1 MKIMLA
7 QNKTLYETDFNQWIE
22 DTIEKL
28 QNRDFEAVDL
38 ENLIEE
44 VATLGRSEKREI
56 DSLLMRIFEHILKL
70 TYWDS
75 ERTYNEKHWKA
86 EIYNFRKQLKKALRN
101 SPSLKPYLLKSFD
114 ETYKDVCGSMALRLG
129 VPLST
134 FPVEPIATP
143 EQILDDDW
151 FPTNS

>member
-1 MKIMLA
+1 MRI
-7 QNKTLYETDFNQWIE
+7 QDKTLYETDFNQWIE
-22 DTIEKL
+22 ETVKKL
-28 QNRDFEAVDL
+28 QNKDFEAIDL

-56 DSLLMRIFEHILKL
+56 DSLLMRIFEHLLKL
-70 TYWDS
+70 AYWES
-75 ERTYNEKHWKA
+75 ERANNEKHWKA
-86 EIYNFRKQLKKALRN
+86 EIYNFRKQLKKAIRN
-101 SPSLKPYLLKSFD
+101 SPSLKPYLLKIFD
-114 ETYKDVCGSMALRLG
+114 ETYKDICGSMALRLG

-134 FPVEPIATP
+134 FSVAPIGTP